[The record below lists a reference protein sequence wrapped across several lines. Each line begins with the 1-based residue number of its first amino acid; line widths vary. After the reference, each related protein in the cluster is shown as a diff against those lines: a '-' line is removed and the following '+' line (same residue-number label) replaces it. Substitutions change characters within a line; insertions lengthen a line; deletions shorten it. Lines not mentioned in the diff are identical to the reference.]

1 MCKSI
6 TGYKSYQLEVA
17 CQIELYTGLHHF
29 AKHKYILEAHKE
41 ARAGEE
47 EKKKLCVTQLEKTSL
62 STEKLNTAAHY
73 ITHAT

>member
-41 ARAGEE
+41 AQAGEE
-47 EKKKLCVTQLEKTSL
+47 EEKK
-62 STEKLNTAAHY
+62 NGA
-73 ITHAT
+73 

>member
-17 CQIELYTGLHHF
+17 CQTELYTGLHHF

-41 ARAGEE
+41 AQAGEE
-47 EKKKLCVTQLEKTSL
+47 EEKTVCNAIRKKTSL
-62 STEKLNTAAHY
+62 SMKKLNTAAHY